1 MDTINTFTTFLEDES
16 TAKSAAMCRL
26 IADIQKGWD
35 SVASGSWVSEEDA
48 YRLLGI
54 DVQN

>member
-35 SVASGSWVSEEDA
+35 SAERDAWVSEEDA

>member
-1 MDTINTFTTFLEDES
+1 MDTINTFTTSLENES
-16 TAKSAAMCRL
+16 TAKDAAMCRL

-35 SVASGSWVSEEDA
+35 SAERDAWVSEEDA